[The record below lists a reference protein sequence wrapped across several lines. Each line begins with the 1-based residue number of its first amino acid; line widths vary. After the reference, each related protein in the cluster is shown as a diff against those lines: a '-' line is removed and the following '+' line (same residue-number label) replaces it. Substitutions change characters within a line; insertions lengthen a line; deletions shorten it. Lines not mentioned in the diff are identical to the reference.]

1 MALTEKQKNFVEEY
15 VKDYNA
21 TQAAIRAGYSERT
34 ASTSGYRN
42 TNNDEILKAIEIRQ
56 KEIRDQLQRQFSS
69 DAVVARKIMLDIM
82 QDDDAPENVRL
93 SAAKDFL
100 DRAGYKPV
108 EKQEVDMSAEIDIG
122 QQSQLFEK
130 YLKEDD

>member
-56 KEIRDQLQRQFSS
+56 KEIRDQLQQQFSS